1 MIWALV
7 AAATWTRPLMP
18 PMGVEWLQRRAAEVS
33 ALARRLYDEGAER
46 DAVVAAQRA
55 SANLYAI
62 ARFENGVS

>member
-1 MIWALV
+1 
-7 AAATWTRPLMP
+7 
-18 PMGVEWLQRRAAEVS
+18 MGVEWLQRRAAEVS